1 MLSKCID
8 LKLTGS
14 LQQTVAQQLWEMIGV
29 DVMGPFPRNI
39 NQNVYLLVCVDYFSQ
54 WVELFLLRKATADSG
69 ERDMTHWACLITFCP
84 SVELSLFPQSSRP
97 LQTWKVGHQLMS
109 VCHSQTNLTERVNR
123 TLKTINASDV
133 GTRHEQ
139 R

>member
-1 MLSKCID
+1 
-8 LKLTGS
+8 
-14 LQQTVAQQLWEMIGV
+14 
-29 DVMGPFPRNI
+29 MGPFPRNI

-84 SVELSLFPQSSRP
+84 TQFVSSVFQTV
-97 LQTWKVGHQLMS
+97 QTWKVGHKLMS

-133 GTRHEQ
+133 GTRHKQ